1 MKKRLFVIGCTGSV
15 GSSVLSVCRMFPE
28 HFEVVALAAN
38 SSAER
43 LLFLAEE
50 FSCRTV
56 VLADS
61 SSAQK
66 AAVPSGRSHT
76 GIAVLSGEEGLLQMA
91 SHPDIDHVVFASSGT
106 GAIRALMQALRNG
119 KDVSLANKESI
130 VVAGP
135 WVLPLVARADQLR
148 PLDSEHNA
156 IWQCLSGE
164 SLHSV
169 ERIYLT
175 ASGGPFLSFS
185 PEELERATPSMAVAH
200 PVWSMGAKIS
210 VDSATLMNKGIE
222 ILEAMYLFS
231 LSAAQVDAV
240 ISANPFIHG
249 IVRFSDGS
257 FHMCASAPDMGI
269 PALSALFH
277 PLRSPRDRGNTPRL
291 DGMQISFQ
299 APDESRFPCIRLA
312 REAARMEGAY
322 PALLVGADEI
332 AVDRFLSGRVGF
344 CDIPRIV
351 ESVLEEYSGPS
362 PSTLEHALHVLDE
375 GRRLAIA
382 AGNRL
387 EAIHPSRR

>member
-28 HFEVVALAAN
+28 HFEVVAPAGN

-169 ERIYLT
+169 ERIYLP
-175 ASGGPFLSFS
+175 ASGGSFLSFS

-299 APDESRFPCIRLA
+299 APDESRFPSLRMAAECIRAGGAACCVLNAANEEAAQRLLLGELTVGQLYHTVEETLRQVGSLPADTLSQVMEADLRA
-312 REAARMEGAY
+312 RETAQ
-322 PALLVGADEI
+322 
-332 AVDRFLSGRVGF
+332 
-344 CDIPRIV
+344 RIMNAT
-351 ESVLEEYSGPS
+351 YRKG
-362 PSTLEHALHVLDE
+362 TL
-375 GRRLAIA
+375 
-382 AGNRL
+382 
-387 EAIHPSRR
+387 